1 MARHILE
8 TTNDPLNLIEQGA
21 VKYDAGKS
29 PLYRGCLGYFPRA
42 LRAVADVSQFGAS
55 KYAWNGWEHVPDGF
69 LRYTDGLA
77 RHLSYEGE
85 GQEIDPDSQLLHAQ
99 HVAWNALARLELLL
113 KERDAVH
120 QTS

>member
-1 MARHILE
+1 MIE
-8 TTNDPLNLIEQGA
+8 TTNDPFESILTGA

-29 PLYRGCLGYFPRA
+29 PLFRGCLGYFPKA
-42 LRAVADVSQFGAS
+42 LRAVADVSLFGAT
-55 KYAWNGWEHVPDGF
+55 KYAWKGWENVPDGF
-69 LRYTDGLA
+69 IRYTDGLA

-85 GQEIDPDSQLLHAQ
+85 GQTIDPDSRLLHAQ